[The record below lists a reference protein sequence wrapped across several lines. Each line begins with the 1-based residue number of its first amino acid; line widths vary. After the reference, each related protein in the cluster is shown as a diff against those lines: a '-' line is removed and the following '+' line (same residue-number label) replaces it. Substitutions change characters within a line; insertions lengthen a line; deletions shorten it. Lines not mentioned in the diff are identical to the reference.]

1 MGQPTTRLLLLS
13 ALIVLVAS
21 SVYSNARW
29 FLAESYLRF
38 SEQRGQSS
46 ETRSVAQQAAGIA
59 YKLQPFSARA
69 VQAQASNDLFLNKPQ
84 LALDEYAKA
93 LTLAPADAYLWRDYA
108 LALVN
113 AGIFDQRLERAVS
126 QAQTWARKSKP
137 IHLSLAVVGLRVFR
151 QSSSKLRTMWLE
163 SIRFAYWTKP
173 AVVLWYAYV
182 EEQELLLCDNNIILQ
197 AETNAWCAAARWRHG
212 LCSSFGPEG
221 ESCFLKS
228 AKKP

>member
-1 MGQPTTRLLLLS
+1 MLLS
-13 ALIVLVAS
+13 ALIVLVACG
-21 SVYSNARW
+21 VYSNARW
-29 FLAESYLRF
+29 ILAESYLRF

-59 YKLQPFSARA
+59 LKLQPYSARA
-69 VQAQASNDLFLNKPQ
+69 VQSQASNDLFLNKPQ
-84 LALDEYAKA
+84 KALDEYVKA

-113 AGIFDQRLERAVS
+113 AGIFDQRLDRAVL

-137 IHLSLAVVGLRVFR
+137 IHMSLAVVGLRVFS
-151 QSSSKLRTMWLE
+151 QSSPSLRAQWLN

-182 EEQELLLCDNNIILQ
+182 EEQELLLCDNTIILQ
-197 AETNAWCAAARWRHG
+197 ADTNAWCAAARWRHG
-212 LCSSFGPEG
+212 LCSNFGAEAD
-221 ESCFLKS
+221 SCFRKPVKKS
-228 AKKP
+228 

>member
-1 MGQPTTRLLLLS
+1 MLS

-21 SVYSNARW
+21 SVYGNARW
-29 FLAESYLRF
+29 FFVESYLRF

-151 QSSSKLRTMWLE
+151 QSNSSLQALWLD
-163 SIRFAYWTKP
+163 SIRFGYWTKP

-182 EEQELLLCDNNIILQ
+182 EEQELLLCNNNIILQ

-212 LCSSFGPEG
+212 LCSSFG
-221 ESCFLKS
+221 
-228 AKKP
+228 